1 MEIKRSVSYY
11 IYLLLTVLFL
21 CLTFTY
27 FNIYFVDVCC
37 MLVIFGFFNCDV
49 VVQVYHVYCLL
60 LLDMQQYYFSCDV
73 HLMLDGIG
81 FFTDYF
87 QFIRKVFEF

>member
-37 MLVIFGFFNCDV
+37 MLVILGFNFDV
-49 VVQVYHVYCLL
+49 VVQVYDLCCLL
-60 LLDMQQYYFSCDV
+60 LLDMQQ
-73 HLMLDGIG
+73 
-81 FFTDYF
+81 
-87 QFIRKVFEF
+87 